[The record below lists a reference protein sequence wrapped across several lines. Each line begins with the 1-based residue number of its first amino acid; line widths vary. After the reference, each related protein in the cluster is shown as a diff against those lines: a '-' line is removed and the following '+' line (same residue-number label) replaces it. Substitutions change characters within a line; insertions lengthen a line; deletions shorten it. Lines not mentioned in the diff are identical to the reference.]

1 MRHALAA
8 IDAPIFLRR
17 PVVLTSPCLKI
28 RLGAVRQEHA
38 PCGLEIGSRLVER
51 RRGTA
56 LMFAG
61 MRSRIEP
68 AAPFPRIGVGW
79 IARADRDR
87 SDAHIEVVD
96 VPRHLQGVRAAAACE
111 GGLAPEFRRSGREL
125 KPLDIVGLC
134 YLDALWRSAG
144 RDWSRIARFG
154 PNGI

>member
-1 MRHALAA
+1 
-8 IDAPIFLRR
+8 
-17 PVVLTSPCLKI
+17 
-28 RLGAVRQEHA
+28 
-38 PCGLEIGSRLVER
+38 
-51 RRGTA
+51 
-56 LMFAG
+56 
-61 MRSRIEP
+61 MRSRNRL
-68 AAPFPRIGVGW
+68 APGRTSPRHRSDVRGDEIP
-79 IARADRDR
+79 DRTRSASPTDRCRLDCPSGSRR